1 MSLLADMIAKPAD
14 LGEQPKV
21 TRSSIKSSSTY
32 YSKLNAIKVKEEKVL
47 NDTTKLEPGIH
58 DRLNQGQFFVNES
71 LDSSLNILAF
81 DSSSRDPDICSK
93 YN

>member
-71 LDSSLNILAF
+71 F

-93 YN
+93 YT